1 MVAVVVFVGPSTTFG
16 IMYAFFKP
24 ALRRTLLR
32 WGLRRFADKIVPD
45 LKGGVTEMKSVV
57 GTVSQK
63 MDGVKLTLDAFLAKQ
78 KLPRL
83 MDITPEIPASTI
95 SLKAA
100 DILGSGG
107 YGAVYKASY
116 GGKSVAVKALFG
128 EAKDVVVPPNIA
140 KMMRREATIMCSLNH
155 PNILRVHGVVSE
167 RGWIVMDLCEGGA
180 LDEALKDPEEA
191 FDDATQTRLCAE
203 VATGVAYLH
212 MKEVSIIHGD
222 MKAGNVLLTRDR
234 SARLCDFGL
243 SEAKNR
249 SKTMTSAA
257 NAGSKSNALTV
268 AWSAPELFTAEP
280 KSFATD
286 VYALGL
292 TLWEIYERAT
302 PFASMPEAAVVS
314 QVLAGR
320 RPKLAKTPASVRR
333 LVEKCWSEDP
343 KERPGADRVALM
355 LTNLWTNHPG
365 RQPDADES
373 GGDERGKEPEAD
385 AKEKEAEADAKA
397 KKEAEAEA
405 KAKMEAEAKAKKEAE
420 ADAKAKKEAEAKAK
434 KEAEAE
440 AKAKKEAEAKAKKEA
455 EAEAKAKKEAEAK
468 AKKEADA
475 KAKAAASSAPASAPP
490 DLHSRLRA
498 WREREARELGD
509 APLSDVFDDKTLAK
523 IAVANPKTLAALG
536 KLRGV
541 GPEKVSAFGDDVLE
555 IIRGEG
561 ASAAEDIDVRV
572 E

>member
-1 MVAVVVFVGPSTTFG
+1 
-16 IMYAFFKP
+16 
-24 ALRRTLLR
+24 
-32 WGLRRFADKIVPD
+32 
-45 LKGGVTEMKSVV
+45 
-57 GTVSQK
+57 
-63 MDGVKLTLDAFLAKQ
+63 
-78 KLPRL
+78 
-83 MDITPEIPASTI
+83 
-95 SLKAA
+95 
-100 DILGSGG
+100 
-107 YGAVYKASY
+107 
-116 GGKSVAVKALFG
+116 
-128 EAKDVVVPPNIA
+128 
-140 KMMRREATIMCSLNH
+140 
-155 PNILRVHGVVSE
+155 
-167 RGWIVMDLCEGGA
+167 
-180 LDEALKDPEEA
+180 
-191 FDDATQTRLCAE
+191 
-203 VATGVAYLH
+203 
-212 MKEVSIIHGD
+212 

-373 GGDERGKEPEAD
+373 EGDERGKEPEAD
-385 AKEKEAEADAKA
+385 AK
-397 KKEAEAEA
+397 
-405 KAKMEAEAKAKKEAE
+405 KKEAE

-523 IAVANPKTLAALG
+523 IAVAKPKTLAALG